1 MNSMNVTGCV
11 SITMRARLRFNFLAL
26 FVHPSCIFGYS
37 APLENVS
44 KQNAFF
50 EVNQKITQRE
60 RKCFLLWRSW
70 KRFYSFSY
78 ASPFPFFYAT
88 NTKHHHHHC
97 HHPHQT
103 ISVVATDL
111 MPMAS
116 ITKDHLAITTITSP
130 HPPKPPL
137 QSLSLLRSITSFST
151 TSTTIEFTC
160 KSNTF
165 LCESNNTKCSRD
177 NFSCNQTY
185 KKTSHSFGKCF
196 PMKKFSSGKHF
207 PPNQM

>member
-1 MNSMNVTGCV
+1 MLVNK
-11 SITMRARLRFNFLAL
+11 MRFLKL
-26 FVHPSCIFGYS
+26 TKKQPKEI
-37 APLENVS
+37 ENV
-44 KQNAFF
+44 FCF
-50 EVNQKITQRE
+50 GEVENVCK
-60 RKCFLLWRSW
+60 
-70 KRFYSFSY
+70 
-78 ASPFPFFYAT
+78 PFTFFYAT

-97 HHPHQT
+97 HCHRPHQT

-137 QSLSLLRSITSFST
+137 QSLSLLRSITSVST
-151 TSTTIEFTC
+151 TSTTVEFTC

-177 NFSCNQTY
+177 HFSCNQTY
-185 KKTSHSFGKCF
+185 KKQAILLE
-196 PMKKFSSGKHF
+196 
-207 PPNQM
+207 NVLQ